1 MNGLAQQQL
10 AQPPTQAPRGPIAS
24 RAFSPQ
30 QNGPSS
36 DVEDLRRN
44 LTASPTGGRPAR
56 PDVIGGPTGPMQPFP
71 SVAAMEA
78 QRERMRSPTLQNRQ
92 PPEPDGDQGAPQG
105 SEDDEVI
112 LGSARSREGAFSPDG
127 SRSGRSTVRSPTPT
141 NVNPT
146 RAKSPIT
153 NGPSTQSPQPLLS
166 RLAAR
171 SPSPVVSTS
180 PPGDAFHYGS
190 RANAGA
196 ITALAKQTTTG
207 SNVQRAGSPASNVAA
222 DSLRGSSSNEIL
234 RDLRAKDAE
243 LESARRRETW
253 MRAALMKA
261 RSQGFVWGD
270 QDLSEVLRDPTP
282 EDTPVDKN
290 LLRDMILKLKSEHA
304 RLEVRK
310 PFEQL
315 CAELLTVRQTTVAS
329 QARSLSERFAE
340 AERIKTGALQEA
352 AFYQAKLAAYEAGA
366 VGDVARLERDRAAA
380 LERQLASAMT
390 DRQSQER
397 RLTELTESLATL
409 SKLREQAEDQASAA
423 IKRAE
428 VAEADH
434 TKLSQLHDD
443 LQDHHTTAQNS
454 LREQAGKVTSLTSL
468 LQQREAEHA
477 DAQTR
482 LESLSS
488 TQDEHVRA
496 LQQLEQALNLATTRA
511 EEAETHWS
519 QSRDRITQLEAEQV
533 ELRHEMETR
542 AHEAEVSVAR
552 VADLE
557 NAWTRSR
564 EEADQLRA
572 LTTGSLGKLLD
583 SHSEMRANAERGL
596 NGQSG
601 KVTALEEEVSNLQL
615 LLTESEKQSNAHQS
629 ELQAQR
635 RRVRDLAS
643 EQASLN
649 AQMSGLR
656 AQLAEHISASGQLRQ
671 DLADC
676 EARLRDA
683 TRAASDSELR
693 LGTLRNYL
701 AESGIIVDIEELIAN
716 GPAASAT
723 ATSARV
729 QELEVELA
737 AKTEQLEELERRH
750 TNAAKDG
757 RGSSLGD
764 TDAITRAENAERAL
778 AEAIA
783 QHKQQMQRIEE
794 DYQTAVHYV
803 KYVAMYFLFVTVL
816 IQLPSRTEKMMRRVK
831 DEHTRQKQLNSSLQS
846 ELDALRNGSETSSR
860 TRVVNGRIT
869 PLSDDSHENSLRAQL
884 TETLRQLQRATAEN
898 TELHKKVAPLQMEVE
913 QLRESLA
920 AARKES
926 ELRVQQIEELETEM
940 DRLDAALQAARHQS
954 QASFAEQM
962 FQENAELKREND
974 LLQQRIGILLDVD
987 QPGRNPNRLS
997 GRPDSR
1003 SSSIKDHAF
1012 DALSSELDD
1021 WLATSSSSRR
1031 PLSEYE
1037 QELPQRSAARGPVR
1051 VNGS

>member
-1 MNGLAQQQL
+1 
-10 AQPPTQAPRGPIAS
+10 
-24 RAFSPQ
+24 
-30 QNGPSS
+30 
-36 DVEDLRRN
+36 
-44 LTASPTGGRPAR
+44 
-56 PDVIGGPTGPMQPFP
+56 VIGGPAGPMQPFP
-71 SVAAMEA
+71 SSAAVDA
-78 QRERMRSPTLQNRQ
+78 QRERMRSPTLQNHTSRQ

-112 LGSARSREGAFSPDG
+112 LGSGRSREGAFSPDG
-127 SRSGRSTVRSPTPT
+127 SRSGRSTARSPTPT
-141 NVNPT
+141 NANPT
-146 RAKSPIT
+146 RAKSPT
-153 NGPSTQSPQPLLS
+153 MNGPSTQPPQPLSS

-171 SPSPVVSTS
+171 SPSPVVSTP
-180 PPGDAFHYGS
+180 PPGDAFHYSS
-190 RANAGA
+190 RTGAGA
-196 ITALAKQTTTG
+196 ASTKQPTNG
-207 SNVQRAGSPASNVAA
+207 SNVPRAGSPASNVAA
-222 DSLRGSSSNEIL
+222 DSLRGSSSNELL

-253 MRAALMKA
+253 MRAALLKA

-270 QDLSEVLRDPTP
+270 QDLSEALRDPTP
-282 EDTPVDKN
+282 SDDTPVDRHQ
-290 LLRDMILKLKSEHA
+290 LRDMILMLKTEHA
-304 RLEVRK
+304 RLEVRMS
-310 PFEQL
+310 FGQL
-315 CAELLTVRQTTVAS
+315 FTELLISGQTTVAS

-340 AERIKTGALQEA
+340 ADRIKTGALQET
-352 AFYQAKLAAYEAGA
+352 AFYRAKLAAYEAGA
-366 VGDVARLERDRAAA
+366 AGDVARLERDHAAG
-380 LERQLASAMT
+380 LERQLASAMA

-397 RLTELTESLATL
+397 RLADLTESLTTL
-409 SKLREQAEDQASAA
+409 SQLREQAEDQASAA

-428 VAEADH
+428 AAEANH
-434 TKLSQLHDD
+434 INLSQLHDD
-443 LQDHHTTAQNS
+443 LQDSHTTTQNS
-454 LREQAGKVTSLTSL
+454 LREHASKVTSLTSL
-468 LQQREAEHA
+468 LQQREAE
-477 DAQTR
+477 DTNAQAR

-488 TQDEHVRA
+488 TRDEHVRA

-511 EEAETHWS
+511 EEAEAHWS
-519 QSRDRITQLEAEQV
+519 QSRDRVAQLEAEQV
-533 ELRHEMETR
+533 ELRHEIEAR

-557 NAWTRSR
+557 NAWARSR

-583 SHSEMRANAERGL
+583 SHSEIRANTERGL
-596 NGQSG
+596 NGQSE
-601 KVTALEEEVSNLQL
+601 KITALEEEVSNLQL
-615 LLTESEKQSNAHQS
+615 LLKESEKQSSTHQS

-635 RRVRDLAS
+635 RRVRDLTT
-643 EQASLN
+643 EQVSLH

-671 DLADC
+671 DLTDC
-676 EARLRDA
+676 EARLHDA

-716 GPAASAT
+716 GPAASST
-723 ATSARV
+723 AASARV
-729 QELEVELA
+729 RELEAELA
-737 AKTEQLEELERRH
+737 AESGRIEDLERRLA
-750 TNAAKDG
+750 NAVKDG
-757 RGSSLGD
+757 RSGSSLGD
-764 TDAITRAENAERAL
+764 ADAITRAENAERAL
-778 AEAIA
+778 AEAIE

-803 KYVAMYFLFVTVL
+803 KWVTIYIFCLRRFLL
-816 IQLPSRTEKMMRRVK
+816 CHSRTEKMMRRVK
-831 DEHTRQKQLNSSLQS
+831 DEHTRQKQLSSSLQS

-869 PLSDDSHENSLRAQL
+869 PLSDDSHENSMRTQL
-884 TETLRQLQRATAEN
+884 TEASRQLQRATAEN
-898 TELHKKVAPLQMEVE
+898 TELHKKVAALQTEVE

-920 AARKES
+920 AARNES
-926 ELRVQQIEELETEM
+926 DLRVQQIEDLETEM

-954 QASFAEQM
+954 QASFAEQLY
-962 FQENAELKREND
+962 QENAELKREND
-974 LLQQRIGILLDVD
+974 LLQQRIGLLLDVD

-997 GRPDSR
+997 GRPDSH

-1037 QELPQRSAARGPVR
+1037 PEVPPARGPVR
-1051 VNGS
+1051 VIGS